1 MKKCALHNLGC
12 KVNSYETQVMQQ
24 MMEEAGYEIV
34 EFGKEPADVYIINT
48 CSVTNIADRK
58 SRQMIHKAKKLN
70 PDAIVAATGCY
81 VEAAGDNV
89 DEDVDIA
96 IGNNEKSRLVEILD
110 SYFSDVCEEKHTHAD
125 INKVTDF
132 DDMFMEAPMEHTR
145 AYVKIQDGCNRF
157 CTYCIIPYVRG
168 RIRSRQRDDIFNEV
182 SSLARKGCAEVV
194 LTGIHLSSYGLDM
207 GDDALELIDIIEMIN
222 GIEGIKRIRLGSLE
236 PRIVTEEF
244 AKRLAACE
252 KICPHFHLSLQS
264 GCDATLIRMNRKYTT
279 GEFAEGVKILRRYFD
294 NPAITTDVIV
304 GFPGETQE
312 EFDVTYEGDSP
323 STAGLQKGQMWTLRQ
338 LLYALMLPSGN
349 DAAYVIAA
357 GVARSIKGNENLN
370 IREQL
375 EYFNNL
381 MNNVAKKIG
390 AHNSHFMVPDG
401 NSYYNS
407 DGSWSNRLSQHYV
420 TADDMI
426 KFAMLALNY
435 SMLAKVVSTYTINFS
450 IVSEKAYTFYN
461 TNLLIKPI
469 RSEVYLKNAIGIKT
483 GTTNPGGYCLICAY
497 EVDGRIVI
505 ASILKGTTS
514 MNRYYDAVKIYNAVY
529 N

>member
-96 IGNNEKSRLVEILD
+96 IGNNEKSHLVEILD
-110 SYFSDVCEEKHTHAD
+110 SYFADVCEEKHTHAD

-168 RIRSRQRDDIFNEV
+168 RIRSRQKDDIFNEV

-207 GDDALELIDIIEMIN
+207 GGNAPGLIDIIEMIN

-244 AKRLAACE
+244 TKRLAACE

-312 EFDVTYEGDSP
+312 EFDVTYEYLKRIKFYELHVFKYSRRKGTMADKMPDQVDEQIKSARSDRLLELDEKL
-323 STAGLQKGQMWTLRQ
+323 STQYREKYIGKDICVLTEEVNVIEGTAYMTGFTPTYVKVAIPVDNMPDIQPNMLVTVRAVK
-338 LLYALMLPSGN
+338 LLGKDL
-349 DAAYVIAA
+349 VI
-357 GVARSIKGNENLN
+357 GVAEN
-370 IREQL
+370 
-375 EYFNNL
+375 
-381 MNNVAKKIG
+381 
-390 AHNSHFMVPDG
+390 
-401 NSYYNS
+401 
-407 DGSWSNRLSQHYV
+407 
-420 TADDMI
+420 
-426 KFAMLALNY
+426 
-435 SMLAKVVSTYTINFS
+435 
-450 IVSEKAYTFYN
+450 
-461 TNLLIKPI
+461 
-469 RSEVYLKNAIGIKT
+469 
-483 GTTNPGGYCLICAY
+483 
-497 EVDGRIVI
+497 
-505 ASILKGTTS
+505 
-514 MNRYYDAVKIYNAVY
+514 
-529 N
+529 

>member
-110 SYFSDVCEEKHTHAD
+110 SYFADVCEERHTHAD

-168 RIRSRQRDDIFNEV
+168 RIRSRQKDDIFNEV
-182 SSLARKGCAEVV
+182 SSLALKGCAEVV

-207 GDDALELIDIIEMIN
+207 GGNAPGLIDIIEMIN

-264 GCDATLIRMNRKYTT
+264 GCDSTLIRMNRKYTT
-279 GEFAEGVKILRRYFD
+279 EEFAEGVKFLRRYFD

-312 EFDVTYEGDSP
+312 EFDVTYEYLRRIKFYELHVFKYSRRKGTMADKMPDQVDEQIKSARSDRLLELDEKL
-323 STAGLQKGQMWTLRQ
+323 STQYREKYIGKDICVLTEEVNVIEGTAYMTGFTPTYVKVAIPVDNMPDIQPNMLVTVRAVK
-338 LLYALMLPSGN
+338 LLGKDL
-349 DAAYVIAA
+349 VI
-357 GVARSIKGNENLN
+357 GVAEN
-370 IREQL
+370 
-375 EYFNNL
+375 
-381 MNNVAKKIG
+381 
-390 AHNSHFMVPDG
+390 
-401 NSYYNS
+401 
-407 DGSWSNRLSQHYV
+407 
-420 TADDMI
+420 
-426 KFAMLALNY
+426 
-435 SMLAKVVSTYTINFS
+435 
-450 IVSEKAYTFYN
+450 
-461 TNLLIKPI
+461 
-469 RSEVYLKNAIGIKT
+469 
-483 GTTNPGGYCLICAY
+483 
-497 EVDGRIVI
+497 
-505 ASILKGTTS
+505 
-514 MNRYYDAVKIYNAVY
+514 
-529 N
+529 

>member
-110 SYFSDVCEEKHTHAD
+110 SYFADVSEEKHIHAD

-168 RIRSRQRDDIFNEV
+168 RIRSRQKDDIFNEV
-182 SSLARKGCAEVV
+182 SSLALKGCAEVV

-207 GDDALELIDIIEMIN
+207 GGNAPGLIDIIEMIN
-222 GIEGIKRIRLGSLE
+222 GIEGIRRIRLGSLE

-279 GEFAEGVKILRRYFD
+279 GEFAKGVEILRRYFD

-312 EFDVTYEGDSP
+312 EFDITYEYLKQIKFYELHVFKYSRRKGTMADKMPDQVDEQIKSARSDRLLELDDRL
-323 STAGLQKGQMWTLRQ
+323 STQYREKYIGQDICVLTEEVNVIEGTAYMTGFTPTYVKVAIPVDNMPDIQPNMLVTVRAVK
-338 LLYALMLPSGN
+338 LLGKDL
-349 DAAYVIAA
+349 VI
-357 GVARSIKGNENLN
+357 GVAEN
-370 IREQL
+370 
-375 EYFNNL
+375 
-381 MNNVAKKIG
+381 
-390 AHNSHFMVPDG
+390 
-401 NSYYNS
+401 
-407 DGSWSNRLSQHYV
+407 
-420 TADDMI
+420 
-426 KFAMLALNY
+426 
-435 SMLAKVVSTYTINFS
+435 
-450 IVSEKAYTFYN
+450 
-461 TNLLIKPI
+461 
-469 RSEVYLKNAIGIKT
+469 
-483 GTTNPGGYCLICAY
+483 
-497 EVDGRIVI
+497 
-505 ASILKGTTS
+505 
-514 MNRYYDAVKIYNAVY
+514 
-529 N
+529 

>member
-110 SYFSDVCEEKHTHAD
+110 SYFADVSEEKHIHAD

-168 RIRSRQRDDIFNEV
+168 RIRSRQKDDIFNEV
-182 SSLARKGCAEVV
+182 SSLALKGCAEVV

-207 GDDALELIDIIEMIN
+207 GGNAPGLIDIIEMIN
-222 GIEGIKRIRLGSLE
+222 GIEGIRRIRLGSLE

-279 GEFAEGVKILRRYFD
+279 GEFAKGVEILRRYFD

-312 EFDVTYEGDSP
+312 EFDITYEYLKQIKFYELHVFKYSRRKGTMADKMPDQVDEQIKSARSDRLLELDDRL
-323 STAGLQKGQMWTLRQ
+323 STQYREKYIGQYICVLTEEVNMIEGTAYMTGFTPTYVKVAIPVENMPDIQPNMLVTVRAVK
-338 LLYALMLPSGN
+338 LLGKDL
-349 DAAYVIAA
+349 VI
-357 GVARSIKGNENLN
+357 GVAEN
-370 IREQL
+370 
-375 EYFNNL
+375 
-381 MNNVAKKIG
+381 
-390 AHNSHFMVPDG
+390 
-401 NSYYNS
+401 
-407 DGSWSNRLSQHYV
+407 
-420 TADDMI
+420 
-426 KFAMLALNY
+426 
-435 SMLAKVVSTYTINFS
+435 
-450 IVSEKAYTFYN
+450 
-461 TNLLIKPI
+461 
-469 RSEVYLKNAIGIKT
+469 
-483 GTTNPGGYCLICAY
+483 
-497 EVDGRIVI
+497 
-505 ASILKGTTS
+505 
-514 MNRYYDAVKIYNAVY
+514 
-529 N
+529 

>member
-110 SYFSDVCEEKHTHAD
+110 SYFADVSEEKHIHAD

-168 RIRSRQRDDIFNEV
+168 RIRSRQKDDIFNEV
-182 SSLARKGCAEVV
+182 SSLASKGCAEVV

-207 GDDALELIDIIEMIN
+207 GGNAPGLIDIIEMIN
-222 GIEGIKRIRLGSLE
+222 GIEGIRRIRLGSLE

-279 GEFAEGVKILRRYFD
+279 GEFAEGVEILRRYFD

-312 EFDVTYEGDSP
+312 EFDITYEYLKQIKFYELHVFKYSRRKGTMADKMPDQVDEQIKSARSDRLLELDDRL
-323 STAGLQKGQMWTLRQ
+323 STQYREKYIGQDICVLTEEVNVIEGTAYMTGFTPTYVKVAIPVDNMPDIQPNMLVTVRAVK
-338 LLYALMLPSGN
+338 LLGKDL
-349 DAAYVIAA
+349 VI
-357 GVARSIKGNENLN
+357 GVAEN
-370 IREQL
+370 
-375 EYFNNL
+375 
-381 MNNVAKKIG
+381 
-390 AHNSHFMVPDG
+390 
-401 NSYYNS
+401 
-407 DGSWSNRLSQHYV
+407 
-420 TADDMI
+420 
-426 KFAMLALNY
+426 
-435 SMLAKVVSTYTINFS
+435 
-450 IVSEKAYTFYN
+450 
-461 TNLLIKPI
+461 
-469 RSEVYLKNAIGIKT
+469 
-483 GTTNPGGYCLICAY
+483 
-497 EVDGRIVI
+497 
-505 ASILKGTTS
+505 
-514 MNRYYDAVKIYNAVY
+514 
-529 N
+529 

>member
-236 PRIVTEEF
+236 PRIVRDVF
-244 AKRLAACE
+244 AISLDACE
-252 KICPHFHLSLQS
+252 
-264 GCDATLIRMNRKYTT
+264 
-279 GEFAEGVKILRRYFD
+279 
-294 NPAITTDVIV
+294 
-304 GFPGETQE
+304 
-312 EFDVTYEGDSP
+312 
-323 STAGLQKGQMWTLRQ
+323 
-338 LLYALMLPSGN
+338 
-349 DAAYVIAA
+349 
-357 GVARSIKGNENLN
+357 
-370 IREQL
+370 
-375 EYFNNL
+375 
-381 MNNVAKKIG
+381 
-390 AHNSHFMVPDG
+390 
-401 NSYYNS
+401 
-407 DGSWSNRLSQHYV
+407 
-420 TADDMI
+420 
-426 KFAMLALNY
+426 
-435 SMLAKVVSTYTINFS
+435 
-450 IVSEKAYTFYN
+450 
-461 TNLLIKPI
+461 
-469 RSEVYLKNAIGIKT
+469 
-483 GTTNPGGYCLICAY
+483 
-497 EVDGRIVI
+497 
-505 ASILKGTTS
+505 
-514 MNRYYDAVKIYNAVY
+514 
-529 N
+529 

>member
-110 SYFSDVCEEKHTHAD
+110 SYFADVSEEKHIHAD

-168 RIRSRQRDDIFNEV
+168 RIRSRQKDDIFNEV
-182 SSLARKGCAEVV
+182 SSLALKGCAEVV

-207 GDDALELIDIIEMIN
+207 GGNAPGLIDIIEMIN
-222 GIEGIKRIRLGSLE
+222 GIEGIRRIRLGSLE

-312 EFDVTYEGDSP
+312 EFDITYEYLKQIKFYELHVFKYSRRKGTMADKMPDQVDEQIKSARSDRLLELDDRL
-323 STAGLQKGQMWTLRQ
+323 STQYREKYIGQDICVLTEEVNMIEGTAYMTGFTPTYVKVAIPVDNMPDIQPNMLVTVRAVK
-338 LLYALMLPSGN
+338 LLGKDL
-349 DAAYVIAA
+349 VI
-357 GVARSIKGNENLN
+357 GVAEN
-370 IREQL
+370 
-375 EYFNNL
+375 
-381 MNNVAKKIG
+381 
-390 AHNSHFMVPDG
+390 
-401 NSYYNS
+401 
-407 DGSWSNRLSQHYV
+407 
-420 TADDMI
+420 
-426 KFAMLALNY
+426 
-435 SMLAKVVSTYTINFS
+435 
-450 IVSEKAYTFYN
+450 
-461 TNLLIKPI
+461 
-469 RSEVYLKNAIGIKT
+469 
-483 GTTNPGGYCLICAY
+483 
-497 EVDGRIVI
+497 
-505 ASILKGTTS
+505 
-514 MNRYYDAVKIYNAVY
+514 
-529 N
+529 

>member
-110 SYFSDVCEEKHTHAD
+110 SYFADVSEEKHIHAD

-168 RIRSRQRDDIFNEV
+168 RIRSRQKDDIFNEV
-182 SSLARKGCAEVV
+182 SSLALKGCAEVV

-207 GDDALELIDIIEMIN
+207 GGNAPGLIDIIEMIN
-222 GIEGIKRIRLGSLE
+222 GIEGIRRIRLGSLE

-312 EFDVTYEGDSP
+312 EFDITYEYLKQIKFYELHVFKYSRRKGTMADKMPDQVDEQIKSARSDRLLELDDRL
-323 STAGLQKGQMWTLRQ
+323 STQYREEYIGQDICVLTEEVNMIEGTAYMTGFTPTYVKVAIPVDNMPDIQPNMLVTVRAVK
-338 LLYALMLPSGN
+338 LLGKDL
-349 DAAYVIAA
+349 VI
-357 GVARSIKGNENLN
+357 GVAEN
-370 IREQL
+370 
-375 EYFNNL
+375 
-381 MNNVAKKIG
+381 
-390 AHNSHFMVPDG
+390 
-401 NSYYNS
+401 
-407 DGSWSNRLSQHYV
+407 
-420 TADDMI
+420 
-426 KFAMLALNY
+426 
-435 SMLAKVVSTYTINFS
+435 
-450 IVSEKAYTFYN
+450 
-461 TNLLIKPI
+461 
-469 RSEVYLKNAIGIKT
+469 
-483 GTTNPGGYCLICAY
+483 
-497 EVDGRIVI
+497 
-505 ASILKGTTS
+505 
-514 MNRYYDAVKIYNAVY
+514 
-529 N
+529 

>member
-110 SYFSDVCEEKHTHAD
+110 SYFAGVSEEKHTHAD

-168 RIRSRQRDDIFNEV
+168 RIRSRQKDDIFNEV
-182 SSLARKGCAEVV
+182 SSLALKGCAEVV

-207 GDDALELIDIIEMIN
+207 GGNAPGLIDIIEMIN
-222 GIEGIKRIRLGSLE
+222 GIEGIRRIRLGSLE
-236 PRIVTEEF
+236 PRIVTEDF

-279 GEFAEGVKILRRYFD
+279 GEFAEGVEILRRYFD

-312 EFDVTYEGDSP
+312 EFDITYEYLKQIKFYELHVFKYSRRKGTMADKMPDQVDEQIKSARSDRLLELDERL
-323 STAGLQKGQMWTLRQ
+323 STQYREKYIGQDICVLTEEVNMIEGTAYMTGFTPTYVKVAIPVDNMPDIQPNMLVTVRAVK
-338 LLYALMLPSGN
+338 LLGKDL
-349 DAAYVIAA
+349 VI
-357 GVARSIKGNENLN
+357 GVAEN
-370 IREQL
+370 
-375 EYFNNL
+375 
-381 MNNVAKKIG
+381 
-390 AHNSHFMVPDG
+390 
-401 NSYYNS
+401 
-407 DGSWSNRLSQHYV
+407 
-420 TADDMI
+420 
-426 KFAMLALNY
+426 
-435 SMLAKVVSTYTINFS
+435 
-450 IVSEKAYTFYN
+450 
-461 TNLLIKPI
+461 
-469 RSEVYLKNAIGIKT
+469 
-483 GTTNPGGYCLICAY
+483 
-497 EVDGRIVI
+497 
-505 ASILKGTTS
+505 
-514 MNRYYDAVKIYNAVY
+514 
-529 N
+529 

>member
-110 SYFSDVCEEKHTHAD
+110 SYFADVCEEKHTHAD

-168 RIRSRQRDDIFNEV
+168 RIRSRQKDDIFNEV
-182 SSLARKGCAEVV
+182 SSLALKGCAEVV

-207 GDDALELIDIIEMIN
+207 GGNAPGLIDIIEMIN

-279 GEFAEGVKILRRYFD
+279 EEFAEGVKILRRYFD

-312 EFDVTYEGDSP
+312 EFDITYEY
-323 STAGLQKGQMWTLRQ
+323 LRQ
-338 LLYALMLPSGN
+338 IKFYELHVFKYSRRKGTMADKMSDQVDEQIKSARSDRLLELDEKLSTQYREKYIGKDICVLTEEVNVIEGTAYMTGFTPTYVKVAIPVDNMPDIQPNMLVTVRAVKLLGK
-349 DAAYVIAA
+349 DLVI
-357 GVARSIKGNENLN
+357 GVAEN
-370 IREQL
+370 
-375 EYFNNL
+375 
-381 MNNVAKKIG
+381 
-390 AHNSHFMVPDG
+390 
-401 NSYYNS
+401 
-407 DGSWSNRLSQHYV
+407 
-420 TADDMI
+420 
-426 KFAMLALNY
+426 
-435 SMLAKVVSTYTINFS
+435 
-450 IVSEKAYTFYN
+450 
-461 TNLLIKPI
+461 
-469 RSEVYLKNAIGIKT
+469 
-483 GTTNPGGYCLICAY
+483 
-497 EVDGRIVI
+497 
-505 ASILKGTTS
+505 
-514 MNRYYDAVKIYNAVY
+514 
-529 N
+529 

>member
-1 MKKCALHNLGC
+1 MRKCALHNLGC

-110 SYFSDVCEEKHTHAD
+110 SYFADVCEEKHTHAD
-125 INKVTDF
+125 INKVTAF

-168 RIRSRQRDDIFNEV
+168 RIRSRRKDDIFNEV

-207 GDDALELIDIIEMIN
+207 GDDAPGLIDIIEMIN
-222 GIEGIKRIRLGSLE
+222 AIEGIKRIRLGSLE

-264 GCDATLIRMNRKYTT
+264 GCDATLVRMNRKYTT
-279 GEFAEGVKILRRYFD
+279 EEFAEGVGILRRYFD

-304 GFPGETQE
+304 GFPGETEE
-312 EFDVTYEGDSP
+312 EFNVTYEYLKQIKFYELHVFKYSRRKGTMADKMPDQIDEQVKSARSDKLLELDEEL
-323 STAGLQKGQMWTLRQ
+323 STQYREKYIGQDVCVLTEEVNVIDGTAYMTGFTPTYVKVAIPVDDMPDIKPNTIVTVRAVK
-338 LLYALMLPSGN
+338 LLGKDL
-349 DAAYVIAA
+349 VI
-357 GVARSIKGNENLN
+357 GVAEN
-370 IREQL
+370 
-375 EYFNNL
+375 
-381 MNNVAKKIG
+381 
-390 AHNSHFMVPDG
+390 
-401 NSYYNS
+401 
-407 DGSWSNRLSQHYV
+407 
-420 TADDMI
+420 
-426 KFAMLALNY
+426 
-435 SMLAKVVSTYTINFS
+435 
-450 IVSEKAYTFYN
+450 
-461 TNLLIKPI
+461 
-469 RSEVYLKNAIGIKT
+469 
-483 GTTNPGGYCLICAY
+483 
-497 EVDGRIVI
+497 
-505 ASILKGTTS
+505 
-514 MNRYYDAVKIYNAVY
+514 
-529 N
+529 